1 VSWRRLL
8 GERPKHEI
16 TFIAAAVGSE
26 LSVEANPD
34 GTWRVK
40 DVPLVSTGIEY
51 PISTGVVTFTEEML
65 ADAVKAVDDPAIVAP
80 RIKLGH
86 ASGYNAKL
94 IDDAEPAFGRIDPS
108 TMRLGDNDQTIYA
121 DYTGMP
127 AWLAS
132 ILPVAYPNRSI
143 EARPDVKT
151 VTGKSYQM
159 VITAVSLLGVRW
171 PGCSVLEDLPL
182 WYGDNLPDGVELDAN
197 VSDQI
202 AAATGEG
209 TDYAKIAA
217 AVDISS
223 VRKKFYNDVAT
234 GDAFMWWIRSE
245 RYDDA
250 SGLQLIVD
258 QEDGNLV
265 RYPVMVNGSEVDF
278 GEPVPVTEEYP
289 NKIAASYIVA
299 GMVAAE
305 KSRGAVMTVHASRAE
320 TDTRPSKPIQGGT
333 MDDETRKSLAK
344 RVGLP
349 EDATEEQIH
358 ARIDGLQ
365 ASSTE
370 GEGEEQPPPEGEES
384 TEGEESSEE
393 ETEEEEAPATQ
404 AGVKTEDDGTV
415 RLDKE
420 AYEALKRGA
429 DAGLRLEA
437 KTTADEDERILAAA
451 IKAGKFPKSRKDH
464 YKKLLDLDRDGT
476 RQQIKALEAGLVPV
490 EQRGSTAAP
499 EGEDLEAAEGLPWF
513 KGESERIRARQAGYA
528 PGSRGRV
535 TEAKEA

>member
-1 VSWRRLL
+1 MSWRRIL
-8 GERPKHEI
+8 GTAPKHEPA
-16 TFIAAAVGSE
+16 FIAAAVGSE
-26 LSVEANPD
+26 LNVEANPD

-51 PISTGVVTFTEEML
+51 PISTGVITFTEEML

-86 ASGYNAKL
+86 ASGYNEQL
-94 IDDAEPAFGRIDPS
+94 ISDAEPAFGRIDPS
-108 TMRLGDNDQTIYA
+108 TMKLVDNNQTIQA

-151 VTGKSYQM
+151 VTGKSYEM

-217 AVDISS
+217 AVDISA

-245 RYDDA
+245 RYDDS

-265 RYPVMVNGSEVDF
+265 RYSVSVAGSEVDF

-299 GMVAAE
+299 GMVAAD
-305 KSRGAVMTVHASRAE
+305 KSRGAVATVHASRAD
-320 TDTRPSKPIQGGT
+320 TDTRPPKPIQGGT

-349 EDATEEQIH
+349 EDATAEQIN

-384 TEGEESSEE
+384 TDGEESSEEE

-437 KTTADEDERILAAA
+437 KTTADEDERILTAA
-451 IKAGKFPKSRKDH
+451 IKAGKFPKSRKSH
-464 YKKLLDLDRDGT
+464 YQKLLELDRDGT

-490 EQRGSTAAP
+490 EQRGATAAP
-499 EGEDLEAAEGLPWF
+499 EEGDLEAAAGLPWF
-513 KGESERIRARQAGYA
+513 QGEAERIRARQTVGHV
-528 PGSRGRV
+528 RGRV